1 MSTDSNYNP
10 EEAPLHQWS
19 EMVQSLI
26 DLMVGVIASLQLLQ
40 QDKIEL
46 NPIGLA
52 CFKFII
58 QCRYN
63 LHIYLT
69 KKLHWAWL
77 AGLVAWHLPARML
90 LRLPKQ
96 ILLKGEVSDEMQN

>member
-1 MSTDSNYNP
+1 
-10 EEAPLHQWS
+10 
-19 EMVQSLI
+19 MVQSFI
-26 DLMVGVIASLQLLQ
+26 DLTSDVIASLQLLQ
-40 QDKIEL
+40 QTKIEI

-58 QCRYN
+58 RCRYN

-69 KKLHWAWL
+69 EQLHWAWL
-77 AGLVAWHLPARML
+77 TGLIAWHLPARVL

-96 ILLKGEVSDEMQN
+96 ILLKGEVLDEMQN